1 MLVTVDAY
9 DELMMLLSR
18 TWHLPSSI
26 CPMLTMLGQ
35 SLRIIHICQRLMLV
49 VLALRLPR
57 FCSALPATRTGRKHM
72 LPTTPVW
79 LPDACHYTDWPVA
92 ILLQHPWWTAR
103 AYQMPT
109 PRYSKI
115 FKKSSK
121 FAQTY
126 IAVRKRS
133 LENTK
138 FRKESQT

>member
-57 FCSALPATRTGRKHM
+57 FCSALLHHRP
-72 LPTTPVW
+72 
-79 LPDACHYTDWPVA
+79 
-92 ILLQHPWWTAR
+92 
-103 AYQMPT
+103 
-109 PRYSKI
+109 
-115 FKKSSK
+115 
-121 FAQTY
+121 
-126 IAVRKRS
+126 
-133 LENTK
+133 
-138 FRKESQT
+138 